1 MEKKEKLL
9 PQLLVYAGKRKI
21 LTYLSMI
28 IAGIGQLL
36 ALAPFIYIW
45 AIIKDVIGGDY
56 SRIAHYGWMAVAMA
70 IASALVY
77 FGGLM
82 CSHVAAFRIA
92 ANMRK
97 ALMKHIMTLPIGFLD
112 SIGSGKVRKWVQ
124 ESTQSTETY
133 LAHQLPDKAG
143 MYATML
149 GLAVL
154 MFLFDWRMGLLCLAT
169 VLLALIVM
177 FALMTGPLLKKKM
190 AEYNMALDSMS
201 NEAVEYVRGIPVVKT
216 FGQSVFSFKRFKT
229 SIDEYQ
235 KWVIE
240 YTLNL
245 RPSMTLYTTLVN
257 ASFAVL
263 IAFTLVMANRNSL
276 DGEYLLNLIYYIVV
290 TPSMAVTLNRIM
302 FATENEMIVAEA
314 LEKTGRIFA
323 LDPLKDPDEA
333 KLPDKNEL
341 ELNNVRFRYPEAK
354 SYAVDGISLDI
365 KPGQKIALVGPSGGG
380 KTTTASLMARF
391 FDVTEGSITLGGVD
405 IRNIR
410 KKDLMDRISFVFQ
423 DSRLL
428 KTSILENVRLGR
440 PSATREEVM
449 EALHQAQCDD
459 IIAKL
464 PQGIDTIIGTKGTY
478 LSGGEQQRVAIARV
492 MLKNTPIVILDEATA
507 FADPDNET
515 RVQEAFSRMA
525 QKGKTL
531 VMVAHRLSS
540 VTGADQIC
548 VLENGR
554 ITEKGT
560 HNELLSKDGKYASM
574 WKQYVESV
582 KWNIK

>member
-1 MEKKEKLL
+1 MKKKEKLL
-9 PQLLVYAGKRKI
+9 PQLLTYAGRRKV
-21 LTYLSMI
+21 LTYLSMV
-28 IAGIGQLL
+28 IAGISQLL
-36 ALAPFIYIW
+36 ALAPFLYIW
-45 AIIKDVIGGDY
+45 AILRDVIAGDY
-56 SRIAHYGWMAVAMA
+56 SRIAHYGWMAVVFAV
-70 IASALVY
+70 ASIVVY

-82 CSHVAAFRIA
+82 CSHLAAFRIA

-97 ALMKHIMTLPIGFLD
+97 TLMQHIMTLPIGFLD
-112 SIGSGKVRKWVQ
+112 SLGSGKVRKWVQ

-154 MFLFDWRMGLLCLAT
+154 MFLFDWRMGLLCLGT
-169 VLLALIVM
+169 VLLAIIVM
-177 FALMTGPLLKKKM
+177 VTLMTGPTLKRKM
-190 AEYNMALDSMS
+190 GEYNKALDAMS

-216 FGQSVFSFKRFKT
+216 FGQSVFSFKRFKD
-229 SIDEYQ
+229 SIDQYQ
-235 KWVIE
+235 KWVIA
-240 YTLNL
+240 YTIDL
-245 RPSMTLYTTLVN
+245 RRPMTLYTMLVN

-263 IAFTLVMANRNSL
+263 IGLTLVISKGRNV
-276 DGEYLLNLIYYIVV
+276 DGEYLLNLLYYVII
-290 TPSMAVTLNRIM
+290 TPAIAVTLNRIM
-302 FATENEMIVAEA
+302 FASENEMIVAEA
-314 LEKTGRIFA
+314 LDKTGRILA
-323 LDPLKDPDEA
+323 IDPLKDPEDA
-333 KLPDKNEL
+333 QLPQENEM
-341 ELNNVRFRYPEAK
+341 ELKDVRFRYPDATRF
-354 SYAVDGISLDI
+354 AVDGISLDI

-405 IRNIR
+405 IRHIR
-410 KKDLMDRISFVFQ
+410 KQDLMNRISFVFQ

-440 PSATREEVM
+440 PDASREEVL
-449 EALHQAQCDD
+449 EALHRAQCDD
-459 IIAKL
+459 ILAKL
-464 PQGIDTIIGTKGTY
+464 PQGIDTVIGTKGTY

-492 MLKNTPIVILDEATA
+492 MLKDTPIVILDEATA

-515 RVQEAFSRMA
+515 RVQQAFSRMA
-525 QKGKTL
+525 ESGKTL

-540 VTGADQIC
+540 VTGADCIY
-548 VLENGR
+548 VLEEGR
-554 ITEKGT
+554 ITERGT
-560 HNELLSKDGKYASM
+560 HDQLLAKDGKYAAM